1 MLIPSLVSAIQAA
14 TSNEGRDSTRKN
26 RRPKRDAQEM
36 NQEEPESEDGFETM
50 EVDQDKN
57 QDREAE
63 QETDDEQPSTPEPLE
78 DEGDGTTDD
87 ESVPSPVENGKKDG
101 GAQKPSIN
109 RPPLK
114 EPAAP
119 PPRRELP
126 FARRTPGQKETRRTE
141 VDAES
146 TDGETD
152 DDEL

>member
-1 MLIPSLVSAIQAA
+1 
-14 TSNEGRDSTRKN
+14 
-26 RRPKRDAQEM
+26 M
-36 NQEEPESEDGFETM
+36 NQEESEGEDGFETM
-50 EVDQDKN
+50 EVDQVKN
-57 QDREAE
+57 QDRGAE
-63 QETDDEQPSTPEPLE
+63 QETDDEQTSTPEPLE

-87 ESVPSPVENGKKDG
+87 ESAPSPVENGKKDD

-109 RPPLK
+109 RLPLK

-126 FARRTPGQKETRRTE
+126 FTRVPEQKETRRTE